1 MSDKILYVNGC
12 SWSYGNGIEQDPS
25 IQVLPLTNRKALQR
39 QLNWASVLSRKL
51 KRTVLNDSEGGGS
64 NARMVRTT
72 CEYLQSLPES
82 AYEDLIVVLGWTT
95 VDRNEIYLEDGDVG
109 VWGILNATQPVS
121 DHKRPVSKD
130 FFKKV
135 DAWQKQYVELVY
147 NHYSNYQKYFQEMYL
162 MSNVLE
168 NLGIQYVFFNSLPW
182 RRDSWTHPANFDA
195 TVEFKKEIESIMNP
209 KILNTRDCNDNL
221 NCMSIFCRDNNIP
234 MAADHHT
241 MIEGHKRWADHLYRE
256 MIQLGYVS

>member
-12 SWSYGNGIEQDPS
+12 SWSYGDGIEQDPLLQT
-25 IQVLPLTNRKALQR
+25 IPLSKRYAFR
-39 QLNWASVLSRKL
+39 RHLNWGSLLAKKL
-51 KRTVLNDSEGGGS
+51 GRTIINDSKGGGS

-82 AYEDLIVVLGWTT
+82 AYKDLTVVLGWTT

-162 MSNVLE
+162 ISNMLE

-182 RRDSWTHPANFDA
+182 RNCWTHPVDFDP
-195 TVEFKKEIESIMNP
+195 TIEFKKQIASVMSP

-221 NCMSIFCRDNNIP
+221 NCMAIFCRDNSIP

-241 MIEGHKRWADHLYRE
+241 MIEGHRRWADHLHRE